1 MAAAIAPKLPRWTG
15 LSDMAPLPADA
26 EVLAAAPLVWVL
38 EPVADP

>member
-1 MAAAIAPKLPRWTG
+1 MAPTITPKLPRWTG

-26 EVLAAAPLVWVL
+26 EELVAAPLDWVV